1 MTQQQSNSIDEK
13 NNSALFQNRNQESDF
28 IAQMFPIFDS
38 KDKKLTEFLYHNSNL
53 QKIRWIWQILSFL
66 GDPRIWLFVFL
77 FFGVYG
83 LYIKDLTYITLFF
96 TGFFQSFV
104 IYYIIKNLIKR
115 HRPFKQNETIIRL
128 DSTGHG
134 YSFPSG
140 HCHHSTILYGLI
152 ALIWLPF
159 WSIPLFFILNLLIA
173 ISRIMLGCHF
183 VSDTIMGIIEA
194 YIELII
200 FWWVTKIFY
209 LNILYV
215 IQSIIF

>member
-1 MTQQQSNSIDEK
+1 MTQQKSDTIDKK
-13 NNSALFQNRNQESDF
+13 NNATLYSNGNKESDL
-28 IAQMFPIFDS
+28 IAQKFPILDIR
-38 KDKKLTEFLYHNSNL
+38 DKKLTEFLYHNSIFKKN
-53 QKIRWIWQILSFL
+53 RWIWQIISYF
-66 GDPRIWLFVFL
+66 GDPRLWLLVFI

-83 LYIKDLTYITLFF
+83 WYFKDLTYLAIFI

-104 IYYIIKNLIKR
+104 IYYVIKFVIKR

-128 DSTGHG
+128 DRTGYG

-159 WSIPLFFILNLLIA
+159 WTFPFIIILNLLIA
-173 ISRIMLGCHF
+173 FSRIMLGCHF
-183 VSDTIMGIIEA
+183 VFDTIVGIIEA

-200 FWWVTKIFY
+200 FWWGTKIIY
-209 LNILYV
+209 LKIVYI
-215 IQSIIF
+215 IQSFIF